1 MRKIASY
8 GHELFIAKKE
18 NKIRESVAK
27 KQNIQRQIDVLLEEI
42 EFLDQEIEAD
52 RYSIRKLK
60 GRG

>member
-1 MRKIASY
+1 MKESLTY
-8 GHELFIAKKE
+8 GEESFIP
-18 NKIRESVAK
+18 K
-27 KQNIQRQIDVLLEEI
+27 KQNLIRENMLKKKEIQRQIDVLLEEI